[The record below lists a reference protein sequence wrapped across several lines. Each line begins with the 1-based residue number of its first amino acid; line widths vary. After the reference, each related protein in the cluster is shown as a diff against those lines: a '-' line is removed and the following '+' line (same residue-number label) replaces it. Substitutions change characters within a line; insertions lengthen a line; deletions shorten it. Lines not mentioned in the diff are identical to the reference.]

1 MLLDRLS
8 GTGGLDALPAE
19 GADMIRTIAAEEA
32 QSSLRARVDGRAIA
46 SIARHAGFAVV
57 VLKGGVR
64 AITGAAPA
72 IPVADIDLLVHR
84 ENVSQLVEMIRA
96 AGLGV
101 PTRALDHHQGLLPA
115 LDGLAVEVH
124 WTTHDDGQPLD
135 PTIWNRVKPLD
146 GATPLVRLVSRD
158 NVIHLLEHA
167 LITHR
172 ERSVSLR
179 DTVIIGLSAS
189 ECTVVELEEVRRA
202 VAHNAEMSRLL
213 AFAIAIHERQSI
225 EDPFIESCASF
236 YSALGLIGRVP
247 MLQRSS
253 GAMAFVTEL
262 ELARIPRS
270 RSIRN
275 TLRWRGTGVSS
286 LANVADRFSGIGPLI
301 LAPVRLGYYAMVAA
315 VTIPAIRRTRR
326 RALTSLGR
334 QNVQLPS

>member
-8 GTGGLDALPAE
+8 EAGGLDALPSE
-19 GADMIRTIAAEEA
+19 GADMIRMIAAEEA
-32 QSSLRARVDGRAIA
+32 QSALRARVDGRAIA
-46 SIARHAGFAVV
+46 SIAQHAGFPIV

-64 AITGAAPA
+64 AITGATPA
-72 IPVADIDLLVHR
+72 VPVADIDLLVHP

-101 PTRALDHHQGLLPA
+101 PTRALDHHQGLLPE

-124 WTTHDDGQPLD
+124 WTTHGDGRPLD
-135 PTIWNRVKPLD
+135 PTIWNRIKPLD
-146 GATPLVRLVSRD
+146 GAPPLVRLGSRD
-158 NVIHLLEHA
+158 NIIHLLEHA
-167 LITHR
+167 VLIHS

-179 DTVIIGLSAS
+179 DIVLTGLSAS
-189 ECTVVELEEVRRA
+189 ECTVVELDEARRA
-202 VAHNAEMSRLL
+202 VAHDAEMLELL
-213 AFAIAIHERQSI
+213 AFAIAIHERNPI

-253 GAMAFVTEL
+253 GAMAFAIEL

-275 TLRWRGTGVSS
+275 TLRWRGTGMSS
-286 LANVADRFSGIGPLI
+286 LASVADRFRGVGPLI

-315 VTIPAIRRTRR
+315 VTIPVIRRTRR

-334 QNVQLPS
+334 QNVRSPS